1 MKKAAFAFAA
11 GLVLLAGGNAHGA
24 AQTLSQFM
32 SLCNRDDRVCRAKIG
47 DYIASASLQK
57 YICMPEDLS
66 QRDATSMVMDK
77 LREDRS
83 DPVLNQNFF
92 EDQAWSAVSTLWP
105 CKPEAPASSD
115 TAPASTNPAPGSTDA
130 APGTPTPAPGTPQ

>member
-57 YICMPEDLS
+57 YICVPEDLS

-77 LREDRS
+77 LREDHS

-105 CKPEAPASSD
+105 CKPEAPAS
-115 TAPASTNPAPGSTDA
+115 TNPAPVSTDA
-130 APGTPTPAPGTPQ
+130 APGGTAPAPGTPQ

>member
-1 MKKAAFAFAA
+1 MKTATFAFAA

-105 CKPEAPASSD
+105 CKPEAPV
-115 TAPASTNPAPGSTDA
+115 STTPAPGSTDA
-130 APGTPTPAPGTPQ
+130 APGTTTPAPGTPQ

>member
-105 CKPEAPASSD
+105 CKPEAPAS
-115 TAPASTNPAPGSTDA
+115 TTPAPVSTDA
-130 APGTPTPAPGTPQ
+130 APGTTTPAPGTPQ

>member
-11 GLVLLAGGNAHGA
+11 GLVLLAAGNAHGA

-105 CKPEAPASSD
+105 CKPEV
-115 TAPASTNPAPGSTDA
+115 PASTTPAPGSTDA
-130 APGTPTPAPGTPQ
+130 APGTTTPAPGTPQ